1 MSFFRRPPNLN
12 ETDHFSP
19 AGGALPVGSLATHS
33 PAHSFVPL
41 TVPTILHPAGPFGLT
56 WTIGLLPTFG
66 ASCAKA
72 VEENAIATRTQKI
85 LMVIFLSLLA
95 RAVLALNR
103 RLAEQLFAHET
114 F

>member
-1 MSFFRRPPNLN
+1 MSFFRRPPNLD

-56 WTIGLLPTFG
+56 CTIGLLPTFG

-72 VEENAIATRTQKI
+72 VEENTIATRTQKI
-85 LMVIFLSLLA
+85 LMVIFLSPSARCQEELA
-95 RAVLALNR
+95 CT
-103 RLAEQLFAHET
+103 H
-114 F
+114 